1 MSKRILVVPTV
12 SGILAVTLLFGS
24 TRGWTTVNGIQY
36 NSGTGQSNYVQAKES
51 LHLDDGFDA
60 SSYGGINAA
69 VAAIGSIPGT
79 LVIHDP
85 QVLTGNL
92 TVPATLTVRILN
104 GGSIVRA
111 STYVPVFNGPFE
123 AGNYQV
129 LHGFSPRDFSPST
142 FGPGAIKEIN
152 PMWWGAATNADA
164 TTNTVALN
172 CSTAALPAANGVWRL
187 PGGSYFT
194 NGSVVFANLLHSR
207 ITFDGMIYN
216 DTAYSNG
223 VVFQNV
229 NFSEI
234 FRVGAHRSNPNW
246 TDSAAAVA
254 IYGTFAHN
262 HVTYGYRSGFTYG
275 ERIEA
280 MDNTG
285 CGYNEFYGQRSEYC
299 KYHIYLKT
307 NDRLSWIGA
316 SSWHGGSYTN
326 GAYAT
331 TDDWAVYCDRGVGS
345 IHDLSFY
352 DGKYE
357 ALGNGFYLKSTSSI
371 GMFGEPHFEAIAR
384 THLELDACHYF
395 TYHVAAGGTPF
406 EDIALHVTI
415 ETRGLRIEQASKYGS
430 IQSPQNVEDAAQGGT
445 RWLITPDSRA
455 GSATAAERAKAAL
468 TLRPVGVYGILSWE
482 SPLGNQF
489 FDKQFVTNLA
499 DNPPTMGT
507 YQRNAIVYNS
517 AIESGKTIAWTC
529 KTYGTAGTLED
540 VRASTTKDS
549 NVIVVN
555 NADALR
561 FGQVVTVA
569 APSSL
574 SARSIIS
581 IEGTMITLA
590 GLPET
595 LNPGGQDL
603 ALSFKNPTW
612 QAWGAYP

>member
-1 MSKRILVVPTV
+1 MSKRILILSAV
-12 SGILAVTLLFGS
+12 SGILATTLPFGG
-24 TRGWTTVNGIQY
+24 TRGWRTINGIQY
-36 NSGTGQSNYVQAKES
+36 DSSTGQPNYVQAEES
-51 LHLDDGFDA
+51 LHPDYYFDA
-60 SSYGGINAA
+60 CGYGGINAA
-69 VAAIGSIPGT
+69 VAAIGSTPGT

-85 QVLTGNL
+85 QVLTRNL
-92 TVPATLTVRILN
+92 TVPATLGVRILK
-104 GGSIVRA
+104 GGSIVKA

-123 AGNYQV
+123 AGDYQV
-129 LHGFSPRDFSPST
+129 FHGFSPRDFSSST
-142 FGPGAIKEIN
+142 FGPGTVKEIN
-152 PMWWGAATNADA
+152 PMWWGVGINADA

-187 PGGSYFT
+187 PGGSYVT
-194 NGSVVFANLLHSR
+194 NGNVTFANFSHGR
-207 ITFDGMIYN
+207 ITFDGMICN
-216 DTAYSNG
+216 NTAHSNG

-234 FRVGAHRSNPNW
+234 FRVGAHRNSPNW

-262 HVTYGYRSGFTYG
+262 RVTYGYRSGFTYG

-280 MDNTG
+280 PDNTG
-285 CGYNEFYGQRSEYC
+285 CGYNEFYGQRSECC

-307 NDRLSWIGA
+307 NDGPSWIGA

-357 ALGNGFYLKSTSSI
+357 ALGNGFYLKSTSSV
-371 GMFGEPHFEAIAR
+371 GVFGEPHFEAIAR
-384 THLELDACHYF
+384 TYFDLDACHYF
-395 TYHVAAGGTPF
+395 TYHVAAQATPF
-406 EDIALHVTI
+406 EDTTLNVTI

-430 IQSPQNVEDAAQGGT
+430 MQSPQNVEDAAQGGT

-455 GSATAAERAKAAL
+455 GSATATERAKAAL

-499 DNPPTMGT
+499 DSPPTTGT
-507 YQRNAIVYNS
+507 YQQNAVVYNS

-529 KTYGTAGTLED
+529 KTYGTAGILDD

-549 NVIVVN
+549 SVIVVN

-561 FGQVVTVA
+561 FGQAVTVA

-574 SARSIIS
+574 SARSIIG
-581 IEGTMITLA
+581 INGTMITLS

-595 LNPGGQDL
+595 LDPGGQDL